1 VFILEEPFVSDYLA
15 NTVAVSER
23 PVLDNAMA
31 RARLDLDSAE
41 LLPSPEFARR
51 AALAGARLYT
61 NSENSINWIGE
72 HLRGTDLPRQIHL
85 LKDKLAFR
93 ELLSE
98 IYPDYAYRELS
109 LGDLGDFAPA
119 TFPKP
124 FVIKPA
130 VGFFS
135 VAVHVVQ
142 SDQEWPEVA
151 AALRSDVSRSRSL
164 YPDKVLGFDRF
175 ILEEVIEG
183 EEFAVDAYFTDA
195 GEAIVLNVMAHLF
208 ASGKDVSDRVYYT
221 SPSLMERWQAEFQR
235 YLHRIGRLAG
245 LRNFPIHAELRI
257 GADGRII
264 PIEINPMR
272 FGGWCAA
279 DMSWYAFGFDP
290 YTMYLEDVRPDW
302 PRVLEKRRGRACGL
316 VVADIPSDVPG
327 ESIESV
333 DYDAFLSRFS
343 GPLDL
348 RRTDF
353 KRHPVFAFLFV
364 EVPEDDMSELRDV
377 LHADL
382 RQYLRVGAGV

>member
-15 NTVAVSER
+15 NTVAVSGR

-31 RARLDLDSAE
+31 RSRLDHSSAE

-51 AALAGARLYT
+51 AALPGARLYT
-61 NSENSINWIGE
+61 NSENSINWIAENLGQ
-72 HLRGTDLPRQIHL
+72 TDLPRQIHL

-98 IYPDYAYRELS
+98 IYPGYAFRELS
-109 LGDLGDFAPA
+109 LEALDDFDPA
-119 TFPKP
+119 IFPKP

-142 SDQEWPEVA
+142 SDQDWPEVA
-151 AALRSDVSRSRSL
+151 AALRADAARSLSL
-164 YPDKVLGFDRF
+164 YPDKVLGLDRF

-183 EEFAVDAYFTDA
+183 EEFAIDVYFTDE
-195 GEAIVLNVMAHLF
+195 GEAVVLNVMAHHF
-208 ASGKDVSDRVYYT
+208 TSGMDVGDRVYYT
-221 SPSLMERWQAEFQR
+221 SPSLMERWRAEFER
-235 YLHRIGRLAG
+235 YLRRIGRLAK
-245 LRNFPIHAELRI
+245 LRNFPIHAELRV
-257 GADGRII
+257 GPDGQIA

-290 YTMYLEDVRPDW
+290 YTMYLEDARPDW
-302 PRVLEKRRGRACGL
+302 PRLLEKRRGKACGL
-316 VVADIPSDVPG
+316 IVADIPSEVPA

-343 GPLDL
+343 RPLDL

-353 KRHPVFAFLFV
+353 NRHPVFAFLFV
-364 EVPEDDMSELRDV
+364 EVPEDEMSELQNV

-382 RQYLRVGAGV
+382 RQYLRVGAGT

>member
-1 VFILEEPFVSDYLA
+1 MFILEEPFVSDFLA
-15 NTVAVSER
+15 QTVAVSGR
-23 PVLDNAMA
+23 PVLDNEVA
-31 RARLDLDSAE
+31 RSRLDLGSAE

-51 AALAGARLYT
+51 AALPGARLYT
-61 NSENSINWIGE
+61 NSENSIGWITE
-72 HLRGTDLPRQIHL
+72 HLGQTDLPRQIHL
-85 LKDKLAFR
+85 LKDKPVFR

-98 IYPDYAYRELS
+98 MYPDYAYRELS
-109 LGDLGDFAPA
+109 LEGLGDFDPA

-142 SDQEWPEVA
+142 SDPEWPEVT
-151 AALRSDVSRSRSL
+151 AALRADVVRSRSL
-164 YPDKVLGFDRF
+164 YPNKVLGLDRF

-183 EEFAVDAYFTDA
+183 EEFAVDAYFTDE
-195 GEAIVLNVMAHLF
+195 GEAVVLNVMAHLF

-221 SPSLMERWQAEFQR
+221 SPNLMERWQAEFER
-235 YLHRIGRLAG
+235 YMQRIGRLAG
-245 LRNFPIHAELRI
+245 LRNFPVHAELRI
-257 GADGRII
+257 GTDGRIT
-264 PIEINPMR
+264 PVEINPMR

-290 YTMYLEDVRPDW
+290 YTMYLEDARPDW
-302 PRVLEKRRGRACGL
+302 PRLLEQRRGRACGL
-316 VVADIPSDVPG
+316 VVADIPSDVTG
-327 ESIESV
+327 KSIESV
-333 DYDAFLSRFS
+333 DYDAFLARFS
-343 GPLDL
+343 HPLDL

-364 EVPEDDMSELRDV
+364 EVPEDDMSELQEV

-382 RQYLRVGAGV
+382 RQYLRVSAGR